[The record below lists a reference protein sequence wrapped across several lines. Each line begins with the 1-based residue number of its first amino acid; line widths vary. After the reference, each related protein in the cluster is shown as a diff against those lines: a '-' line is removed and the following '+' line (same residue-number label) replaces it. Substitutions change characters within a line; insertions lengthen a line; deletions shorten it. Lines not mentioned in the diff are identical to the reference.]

1 MTTQVIEDYAPEST
15 VRIRKDDPVTRV
27 PWVTE
32 LTAQVLFA
40 NAYIRTVGDVAALPT
55 RHPGIARAFAQDAN
69 FKTWAQLFVL
79 AQRVVD
85 APDGIAVR
93 STPPA
98 RTADTESGHSDPHP
112 TAAATTAAAAV
123 PAPSCRVM

>member
-40 NAYIRTVGDVAALPT
+40 NAYIRTVDDVAALPV

-69 FKTWAQLFVL
+69 FKTWQQLFVL
-79 AQRVVD
+79 AQRAVD
-85 APDGIAVR
+85 APDGVAVR
-93 STPPA
+93 STPAP
-98 RTADTESGHSDPHP
+98 RPADTESVTSDSPP
-112 TAAATTAAAAV
+112 AVSTAVATAAA
-123 PAPSCRVM
+123 PAPTCHVM